1 MELSHILLLALVQA
15 LAEFLPISSSGHLGL
30 VGFLFGWAYQGVT
43 FDLALHFGTLM
54 AVLVYYR
61 RDLTAE
67 EAHLVD
73 RHMADVEALLRVV
86 VGIVRRAVAR
96 RVAL

>member
-1 MELSHILLLALVQA
+1 MTLAAVRALVA
-15 LAEFLPISSSGHLGL
+15 H
-30 VGFLFGWAYQGVT
+30 
-43 FDLALHFGTLM
+43 
-54 AVLVYYR
+54 YR
-61 RDLTAE
+61 RDLSPE

-96 RVAL
+96 RGAP